1 MIYTDCHLHSSFS
14 GDSDTPMEDMIRRGI
29 RLGLRTIC
37 FTDHMDPEFPES
49 DVDFGLDTQAYASRL
64 MELKDK
70 YKEQIEILFG
80 VEFGLQSQ
88 LTGFFSRYEKAWPFD
103 FIIGSSHL
111 LNGTDPY
118 YPENLAQT
126 SDQEIYRSYFESILY
141 NLKHFDG
148 FQVYGHLDY
157 IVRYGRFRTKY
168 YRCSDYME
176 LFDEIFRTAIEKG
189 IGIEINT
196 SGLKYGL
203 GFAHPHPELLKRYRE
218 LGGELLT
225 IGSDAHQPEHIAYD
239 FQTLPPLLKAC
250 GFSYYTLFRDRK
262 PVFLPIE

>member
-1 MIYTDCHLHSSFS
+1 
-14 GDSDTPMEDMIRRGI
+14 
-29 RLGLRTIC
+29 
-37 FTDHMDPEFPES
+37 
-49 DVDFGLDTQAYASRL
+49 
-64 MELKDK
+64 
-70 YKEQIEILFG
+70 
-80 VEFGLQSQ
+80 
-88 LTGFFSRYEKAWPFD
+88 
-103 FIIGSSHL
+103 
-111 LNGTDPY
+111 
-118 YPENLAQT
+118 
-126 SDQEIYRSYFESILY
+126 
-141 NLKHFDG
+141 
-148 FQVYGHLDY
+148 
-157 IVRYGRFRTKY
+157 
-168 YRCSDYME
+168 ME